1 MELQKE
7 KKRINVEKL
16 ASQTM
21 IYISENKQFFMTG
34 TTKIALSYWKGPHLP
49 SFAVPFLDS
58 DVPEFSWGDFQG
70 DDGHCHGVAP

>member
-7 KKRINVEKL
+7 KKRIKVEKL
-16 ASQTM
+16 ASQIM

-49 SFAVPFLDS
+49 SFAVPFLDF
-58 DVPEFSWGDFQG
+58 DVPVFSWGDFQG
-70 DDGHCHGVAP
+70 DDGH